1 MKRVCEF
8 GAVHAALAFACA
20 GACAQH
26 LPVHDRMLDSAVFIG
41 CEVEFQGSM
50 IEGGSGSG
58 FLVAQ
63 SEYVVT
69 NNHVINSCIPENRIE
84 VLKGKVRDVIIERIK
99 KGDLPEQMKEE
110 IERKPDLAARL
121 QSDQAFLQRYVTD
134 RIDKIADSQAKAN
147 SGGITQ
153 RLYVMVLGK
162 STNEPLRVDVSNIVW
177 ASERSAKHL
186 ETGADLAIL
195 KLVRPITDR
204 PSVDFAT
211 GASARVNDQ
220 VFAVGFPGASGN
232 TVPSVKYKPTMKQ
245 GYVSKLGGESPELS
259 EAAKAKGL
267 KGVPV
272 IETDAAISPGNSGGP
287 LFNALGEVLGINT
300 FISTRGAGFGWAQD
314 VEVLIPVMRDLSLP
328 LPAVRAAPP
337 DWLEDNKN
345 WVWGGAIGTGAALLG
360 GVALVAARRSSRR
373 PAAAPRMAQHAPAP
387 MAPHAPAPAP
397 PFPKPPSPGMA
408 AAGVA
413 RLVGRAGAFADA
425 AIVVP
430 PGGLLLGREGAPEG
444 RVVFAADS
452 DVSRRHCSIS
462 YDAPSRRF
470 TVTDLGSSNG
480 TFILPEERKLLP
492 HQPTAC
498 KAGQFIRVGS
508 DNIFE
513 LVAK

>member
-8 GAVHAALAFACA
+8 GAMAAALSLPCG
-20 GACAQH
+20 GAWAQH

-41 CEVEFQGSM
+41 CEVEFQGSL

-58 FLVAQ
+58 FLVAR

-99 KGDLPEQMKEE
+99 KGDLPQQMKEE
-110 IERKPDLAARL
+110 IEGKPELASRL
-121 QSDQAFLQRYVTD
+121 QSDQEFLKRYVTD

-147 SGGITQ
+147 SASITQ

-177 ASERSAKHL
+177 ASERSEKHR
-186 ETGADLAIL
+186 ETGVDLAVL

-259 EAAKAKGL
+259 DAARAKGF
-267 KGVPV
+267 KGAAV

-287 LFNALGEVLGINT
+287 LYNALGEVLGINT
-300 FISTRGAGFGWAQD
+300 FISTRGAGYGWAQD
-314 VEVLIPVMRDLSLP
+314 IDVLIPVMRDLSLP
-328 LPAVRAAPP
+328 LPAVRSVPP

-345 WVWGGAIGTGAALLG
+345 WVWGGAIGTGAVLLG
-360 GVALVAARRSSRR
+360 GVGLVAMRRSSRR
-373 PAAAPRMAQHAPAP
+373 PAAPAP
-387 MAPHAPAPAP
+387 MAPHAGMPAP
-397 PFPKPPSPGMA
+397 PFAKPPFPNPRSPGMA

-413 RLVGRAGAFADA
+413 RLVGRTGVFAETS
-425 AIVVP
+425 IVVP
-430 PGGLLLGREGAPEG
+430 PGGLLLGREAAPEG

-452 DVSRRHCSIS
+452 DVSRRHCTIS
-462 YDAPSRRF
+462 YDAASRRF

-492 HQPTAC
+492 HQPMAC

>member
-1 MKRVCEF
+1 MKRLYEF
-8 GAVHAALAFACA
+8 GVLFVA
-20 GACAQH
+20 GSLCSASAWAQH

-41 CEVEFQGSM
+41 CEVEFQGSL

-58 FLVAQ
+58 FLVAR

-69 NNHVINSCIPENRIE
+69 NNHVINACIPENRIQ

-147 SGGITQ
+147 SSSITQ

-177 ASERSAKHL
+177 ASEHFEKYQD
-186 ETGADLAIL
+186 TGADLAIL
-195 KLVRPITDR
+195 KLIRPIADR

-232 TVPSVKYKPTMKQ
+232 TVPSVKYKPTMKP

-259 EAAKAKGL
+259 EGARAQGL

-287 LFNALGEVLGINT
+287 LYNALGEVLGINT

-314 VEVLIPVMRDLSLP
+314 IEVLIPVMRDLSLP

-360 GVALVAARRSSRR
+360 GVALVAARRSPKR
-373 PAAAPRMAQHAPAP
+373 PAAAPPKALHAG
-387 MAPHAPAPAP
+387 MPAP
-397 PFPKPPSPGMA
+397 PLPKPPSPGMA

-413 RLVGRAGAFADA
+413 KLVGRTGAFAGA
-425 AIVVP
+425 SIVVP
-430 PGGLLLGREGAPEG
+430 PGGLQLGREGAPEG
-444 RVVFAADS
+444 RVLFAADS
-452 DVSRRHCSIS
+452 DVSRRHCSVS
-462 YDAPSRRF
+462 FDAPSRRF

-480 TFILPEERKLLP
+480 TFILPEEHKLLP
-492 HQPTAC
+492 HQPTSC
-498 KAGQFIRVGS
+498 KSGQFIRVGS